1 MTAKHEAKTTIN
13 HEEIRR
19 WVEARDGVP
28 VSAKGVDE
36 DGDEIAL
43 LRISFRDDPALK
55 RISWDEFFERFEDD
69 DLAFLYQE
77 QTADG
82 KRSRFFKMVER
93 D

>member
-19 WVEARDGVP
+19 WAEARDGVP

>member
-19 WVEARDGVP
+19 WAEARDGVP

-43 LRISFRDDPALK
+43 LRISFREDPTLK

>member
-19 WVEARDGVP
+19 WAEARDGVP

-43 LRISFRDDPALK
+43 LRISFRDDPTLK